1 MKRWFALGGVALLFG
16 FAAGQGEALPPSPSF
31 TITAAGVT
39 MTNAAYTPVP
49 FTLTSVNGYA
59 GSVYVTCTPPT
70 VSAGVKVP
78 FCQTGAVAH
87 IYPLVANGTATGEV
101 DLYAYEDAVPG
112 VTTENRVLPRGGA
125 GWVMAGVL
133 MLGLGIRRRRRFK
146 SGGVLLA
153 VGMLVGLTAMGGCGS
168 NPPTLTPGTYIYT
181 LAAAD
186 QSNPP
191 LSASTT
197 VQVTVPAGIVIPKGN

>member
-133 MLGLGIRRRRRFK
+133 
-146 SGGVLLA
+146 LA